1 MCNCELDEFGISL
14 GCCDELLLGLCAIV
28 FVVRILDIFLCEHLH
43 NVVRNRVSEFDLQAY
58 RDEFNTALDTDTE
71 LLRDNSI
78 LDRRGESTR
87 EGFAKEARVEVFCFN
102 RAGVWRQRRIGL
114 VFVQRSE

>member
-1 MCNCELDEFGISL
+1 
-14 GCCDELLLGLCAIV
+14 
-28 FVVRILDIFLCEHLH
+28 LCEHLH
-43 NVVRNRVSEFDLQAY
+43 HVVRNRVSEFDLQAY

-114 VFVQRSE
+114 VFVQRSEKTASEKSAQPRWQSAAEVELSEFGEAVLC